1 MCQVQNWNLI
11 LQWRVR
17 YSLTDIF
24 PNMMQERA
32 ELWYRKEYIWG
43 ILNEKTVSPNVK
55 SIRVD
60 GLCAVLHIDE
70 NDQYYD

>member
-1 MCQVQNWNLI
+1 M
-11 LQWRVR
+11 
-17 YSLTDIF
+17 TDIF
-24 PNMMQERA
+24 PSMMQERA

-43 ILNEKTVSPNVK
+43 TLNEKTVSPNVK